1 MTQQEFASNPEILCR
16 QVLLLPP
23 DDQDAFWKTLQASGA
38 FKPEEIQHLQE
49 LVGLYRLHTDLRY
62 RKMIQAAC
70 FELYSASCG
79 KGVEDAQI

>member
-23 DDQDAFWKTLQASGA
+23 DDQDTFWKALRASGA
-38 FKPEEIQHLQE
+38 FTAEEIKNLQE
-49 LVGLYRLHTDLRY
+49 LVGLFRLHTDLRY
-62 RKMIQAAC
+62 RKMMQTAC